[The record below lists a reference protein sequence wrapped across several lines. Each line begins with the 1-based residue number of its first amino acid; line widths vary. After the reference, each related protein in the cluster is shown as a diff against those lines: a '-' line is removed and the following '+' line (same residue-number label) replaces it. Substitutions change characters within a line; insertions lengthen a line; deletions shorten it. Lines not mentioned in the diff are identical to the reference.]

1 MTIIN
6 YLGKNKGK
14 RPTMNA
20 LSKAVKVPYA
30 TFHRLIS
37 HMKGLVVLDTIGK
50 AKVVSLNTGN
60 PAIKSYLSV
69 SSEEEKNDFLERQ
82 PIIRKIASELDTKD
96 IVLLFGSYA
105 KGKEK
110 ERSDIDIMV
119 VNTKGER
126 SISFS
131 KYEVMF
137 RKKIN
142 ALFVAK
148 PELRQM
154 LREEGENV
162 GKQALES
169 HILLNNS
176 EGFWECVYG

>member
-1 MTIIN
+1 MKIIN
-6 YLGKNKGK
+6 WLGKHRGK
-14 RPTMNA
+14 QITMYA
-20 LSKAVKVPYA
+20 LSKAVKIPYA
-30 TFHRLIS
+30 TFHRAINQ
-37 HMKGLVVLDTIGK
+37 MKGIVVLDAIGK
-50 AKVVSLNTGN
+50 AKAVSLSTSN
-60 PAIKSYLSV
+60 PVIKSYLAV
-69 SSEEEKNDFLERQ
+69 SSEEEKNDFLEKQ

-105 KGKEK
+105 KGREK
-110 ERSDIDIMV
+110 ESSDIDILV

-137 RKKIN
+137 KKKIN
-142 ALFVAK
+142 AIFVAK
-148 PELRQM
+148 QELRQM
-154 LREEGENV
+154 LREKVENV

-169 HILLNNS
+169 HILLNNP

>member
-1 MTIIN
+1 MKILN
-6 YLGKNKGK
+6 WLGKHKGK
-14 RPTMNA
+14 QITMHA
-20 LSKAVKVPYA
+20 LSKTVKIPYA
-30 TFHRLIS
+30 TFHRTINQ
-37 HMKGLVVLDTIGK
+37 MKGLVVFNTIGK
-50 AKVVSLNTGN
+50 AKAISLDTAN
-60 PAIKSYLSV
+60 PSIKSYLSV
-69 SSEEEKNDFLERQ
+69 SSEEEKNDFLEKQ

-105 KGKEK
+105 KGREK
-110 ERSDIDIMV
+110 ESSDIDIIIA
-119 VNTKGER
+119 NNKGER

-148 PELRQM
+148 SELRQM
-154 LREEGENV
+154 LGEKAENV

-169 HILLNNS
+169 HIILNNP